1 MQNRSTRCLPG
12 ALTRNA
18 FIPHTVRR
26 MTLLSVIMFAGSIAF
41 PADLQ
46 ESQYLAETNEAMMR
60 MHQAMNAPST
70 GDIDADFVEMM
81 VAHHQGAIDMARV
94 QLRYGHN
101 EQLRRI
107 AQGIIVEQQQEIT
120 AMRHA
125 IGESL

>member
-1 MQNRSTRCLPG
+1 MQNRSTRCLPS
-12 ALTRNA
+12 APTRNT
-18 FIPHTVRR
+18 FIPHTGRR
-26 MTLLSVIMFAGSIAF
+26 MTLLCLITFAGSIAF
-41 PADLQ
+41 PAELQ
-46 ESQYLAETNEAMMR
+46 ESQYLAEMNEAMIR
-60 MHQAMNAPST
+60 MQQAMEAPSV

-81 VAHHQGAIDMARV
+81 VAHHQGAIDMARL

-107 AQGIIVEQQQEIT
+107 AQGIVVEQQQEIT